1 MNYFNRMSVQA
12 DVPMDPTT
20 HTSQPI
26 VTGTTVI
33 GLKYKDGVML
43 AADTLASYGTMARY
57 KDMRRMCKVGDN
69 CLIAA
74 SGEISDYQSLQNML
88 NDVHQ
93 NDINQDDGYVRSPKE
108 IHNYLRAV
116 LYQRRNK
123 GNPLWNQLL
132 VAGYNSNSNARS
144 KDTAGNGAFLGY
156 VDLIGTSYEEDFV
169 ATGFGAHLAL
179 PLIRE
184 KWSAD
189 MEEGEA
195 RALIEDCLKVCFYR
209 DCKAFYR
216 IQLAKATSD
225 GQVVISEPYELS
237 HEWETANFDKRHPFQ
252 GSDGSSW

>member
-1 MNYFNRMSVQA
+1 
-12 DVPMDPTT
+12 MDPSDISTRT
-20 HTSQPI
+20 QQPI
-26 VTGTTVI
+26 VTGTTVL
-33 GLKYKDGVML
+33 GMKYKGGVML

-57 KDMRRMCKVGDN
+57 KDVRRIFKVGDN

-74 SGEISDYQSLQNML
+74 SGEISDYQALQHIL
-88 NDVHQ
+88 EDVHQ
-93 NDINQDDGYVRSPKE
+93 TDINHDDGCVRTPKE
-108 IHNYLRAV
+108 IHNYLRAM

-132 VAGYNSNSNARS
+132 VAGYNGKGNSSDDSAY
-144 KDTAGNGAFLGY
+144 LGY
-156 VDLIGTSYEEDFV
+156 VDLIGTMYEEDFV

-184 KWSAD
+184 KWTPD

-195 RALIEDCLKVCFYR
+195 RALLEDCLKVCYYR

-216 IQLAKATSD
+216 IQIAKATADGELVVSD
-225 GQVVISEPYELS
+225 PYELQT
-237 HEWETANFDKRHPFQ
+237 EWETANFDVRHPHN